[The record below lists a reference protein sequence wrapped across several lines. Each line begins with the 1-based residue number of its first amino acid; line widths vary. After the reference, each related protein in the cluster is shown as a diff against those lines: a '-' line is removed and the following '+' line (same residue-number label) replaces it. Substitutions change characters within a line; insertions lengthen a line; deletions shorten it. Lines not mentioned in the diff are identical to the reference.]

1 MIGTIGSTYSA
12 RKEEID
18 QGYQTE
24 SVHCCG
30 DTHLDIY
37 GCEAWTLQAR
47 HKGHIQATQMRLLS
61 WIEGV
66 SRLVIMRKVSF
77 RGILKQEGVQIYT
90 VYGEEVAAE
99 LEAMGRSSRV
109 TKKVSNGDIP

>member
-1 MIGTIGSTYSA
+1 MQCLAVWEHSNVEQIVEMESKIIGAIGSTYSV
-12 RKEEID
+12 RKEGID

-37 GCEAWTLQAR
+37 RCEAWTQQAR
-47 HKGHIQATQMRLLS
+47 HKGHKQAMQMRVLS

-66 SRLVIMRKVSF
+66 SRL
-77 RGILKQEGVQIYT
+77 E
-90 VYGEEVAAE
+90 
-99 LEAMGRSSRV
+99 
-109 TKKVSNGDIP
+109 

>member
-1 MIGTIGSTYSA
+1 MIGAIGSTYSV

-24 SVHCCG
+24 SGHCCG

-37 GCEAWTLQAR
+37 GCEAWILQAR
-47 HKGHIQATQMRLLS
+47 HKGHMQAMQMRVLS

-66 SRLVIMRKVSF
+66 SRLVIMRKVSL
-77 RGILKQEGVQIYT
+77 GAY
-90 VYGEEVAAE
+90 
-99 LEAMGRSSRV
+99 
-109 TKKVSNGDIP
+109 